1 MKTHPSRRA
10 HGFTLVELLVVISI
24 IAILA
29 AAGFAAGNAAMN
41 RARKVTAQA
50 AASGVESAV
59 NSFYSDYGSLPD
71 DGANQ
76 QDGGSLYTTDNG
88 PGLDIL
94 RALLAMESGDQPRN
108 PKKVRFLNLKE
119 GKAKKG
125 GIIYTP
131 NGDNIVGLF
140 DPWGNPYVIALDT
153 SYEEKLSFSRG
164 GKSERLN
171 GRRVAVFSA
180 GADKKLGTNDDVL
193 TW

>member
-1 MKTHPSRRA
+1 MKTHPSRRRN
-10 HGFTLVELLVVISI
+10 GFTLVELLVVISI

-29 AAGFAAGNAAMN
+29 AAGFAAGNSAMN

-50 AASGVESAV
+50 AASAVESAV

-71 DGANQ
+71 DGSDQ
-76 QDGGSLYTTDNG
+76 KEGGSLFTTDGG
-88 PGLDIL
+88 PGLSVL
-94 RALLAMESGDQPRN
+94 RALLAIEKGDELRN
-108 PKKVRFLNLKE
+108 PKKVRFLNVKE

-125 GIIYTP
+125 GLIYTQS
-131 NGDNIVGLF
+131 GDDVVGLF
-140 DPWGNPYVIALDT
+140 DPWGNPYIMALDT
-153 SYEEKLSFSRG
+153 SYEERLTFNRG
-164 GKSERLN
+164 TRSERLN